1 MPAILDLPQTLRTKD
16 GDRFNI
22 AADSRSFDC
31 KFIEPGFVSYRDT
44 PGGKLELLRK
54 ETIERCMPSVV
65 GNALTLQ
72 HVEVTPENRTE
83 LENGIVSEWYYNSD
97 DGWFWVKG
105 TVDTEPA
112 KARINAG
119 QRPSCGYKVLDL
131 GPGGVDHGIRYDQEI
146 TNLCFNHLAIV
157 ERPRYADAQ
166 FRLNSYNVSNP
177 TMKVFKFLKKLV
189 TPTQG
194 ADGKPVTTESRDI
207 SADTEIEIDGQ
218 KVRLNE
224 LFDAYMAETAE
235 ALTATPEDAL
245 EISGKVVTMGALTES
260 FRKNKARLNAAA
272 ETLEQKAK
280 READE
285 AKEKPDDEAVASQ
298 RHNTTVE
305 TPEQKAEAAKKA
317 ADEAEAAKRTNGI
330 TAFTTLNLARSAP
343 VKTDGGYSTTSGSLR
358 EKCAAGAKRY

>member
-1 MPAILDLPQTLRTKD
+1 MPAILELPQTLRTKD

-22 AADSRSFDC
+22 AADARSFDC
-31 KFIEPGFVSYRDT
+31 KFLEPGFVSYRDT

-54 ETIERCMPSVV
+54 ETIERCMPTVV
-65 GNALTLQ
+65 GNAVTLQ
-72 HVEVTPENRTE
+72 HAEVTPENRTE
-83 LENGIVSEWYYNSD
+83 LENGIVKEWYYNSE

-105 TVDTEPA
+105 TIDTEQA
-112 KARINAG
+112 KSRINAG
-119 QRPSCGYKVLDL
+119 QRPSCGYKVLAL
-131 GPGGVDHGIRYDQEI
+131 GAGGVDHGIRYDQEI
-146 TNLCFNHLAIV
+146 TDLCFNHLAIV

-189 TPTQG
+189 TPTKG
-194 ADGKPVTTESRDI
+194 ADDKPITHEPRDI

-260 FRKNKARLNAAA
+260 FRKNKARANAIT
-272 ETLEQKAK
+272 ETPEQKAK
-280 READE
+280 READA
-285 AKEKPDDEAVASQ
+285 AKKKIEDEELASQ

-305 TPEQKAEAAKKA
+305 TAEEKAAAAKKKLE
-317 ADEAEAAKRTNGI
+317 DEEAAKRTNGI

-343 VKTDGGYSTTSGSLR
+343 VKTEGGYSTTSGSLR

>member
-1 MPAILDLPQTLRTKD
+1 MSAILDLPQTLRIKD

-72 HVEVTPENRTE
+72 HVEVTPENRLE
-83 LENGIVSEWYYNSD
+83 LENGVVKEWYYNSD

-260 FRKNKARLNAAA
+260 FRKNKARANAAPKTDEKKVEEKKTEEKTD
-272 ETLEQKAK
+272 ETPV
-280 READE
+280 RINS
-285 AKEKPDDEAVASQ
+285 V
-298 RHNTTVE
+298 VE
-305 TPEQKAEAAKKA
+305 TPEQKTEAKKEKVEEKK
-317 ADEAEAAKRTNGI
+317 ADDRSNGI

-343 VKTDGGYSTTSGSLR
+343 GKTEGGYSTSSGSLR
-358 EKCAAGAKRY
+358 EKCAIGAKRY